1 MIRWYTFIIMEQ
13 AYIIIGIGVIVFLSY
28 FFSKF
33 FEKTKIPDVLPLFLI
48 GVFLGPVSGLITS
61 QAFGTSAELFAVF
74 TITSVLFVGGLKID
88 VLSLLRSFP
97 RATLLMLLNM
107 LGTVVIVATAAY
119 MFFDLPLLLGTIV
132 GILVGGTSSA
142 VVIPIVSNL
151 QITED
156 TKTMLAVESN
166 LNVVFSVVLAYSLWR
181 IWQGEL
187 VAYGPIIS
195 DMASTFLLSLLIGF
209 VTAVLWSR
217 IIPLARYLENNL
229 FTTPAFLLIVFGTAP
244 LLGGDGTLAVLA
256 FGITLGNLHNLYR
269 SDVPLFANL
278 GHFRITYNEELFFS
292 SLMFVFKTFF
302 FVYMGI
308 MTNVMDFRLIL
319 WGAGIIGL
327 LYLWRRF
334 AAHTLFSKKIPAF
347 DLLIVQAMLP
357 KGLVAGA
364 VLVTLGAPQLEALAY
379 PIIFMSIVG
388 TSIAVFVV
396 QHRMKTLVL
405 EGNQPDPSENVP
417 PNIHTRLL
425 AD

>member
-1 MIRWYTFIIMEQ
+1 MEQ
-13 AYIIIGIGVIVFLSY
+13 AYTVIGIGVIVFLSY

-48 GVFLGPVSGLITS
+48 GVFLGPVSGAITP

-74 TITSVLFVGGLKID
+74 TITSILFVGGLKID
-88 VLSLLRSFP
+88 VVSLLRSFP

-107 LGTVVIVATAAY
+107 FGTVAIVATAAY
-119 MFFDLPLLLGTIV
+119 IFFDLPLLLGSII

-166 LNVVFSVVLAYSLWR
+166 LNVIFSVVLAYSLWR

-187 VAYGPIIS
+187 ISYGPIIG
-195 DMASTFLLSLLIGF
+195 DMASMFLLSIVIGF
-209 VTAVLWSR
+209 ATAVLWSR
-217 IIPLARYLENNL
+217 IIPLTRYLENNL
-229 FTTPAFLLIVFGTAP
+229 FTTPAFLLIVFGVAP
-244 LLGGDGTLAVLA
+244 LMGGDGTLAVLA
-256 FGITLGNLHNLYR
+256 FGITLGNLQNLYR
-269 SDVPLFANL
+269 SDVSFLSNL
-278 GHFRITYNEELFFS
+278 GRFRITYNEEVFFS

-308 MTNVMDFRLIL
+308 MTNVMDIKLVL

-327 LYLWRRF
+327 LYLWRWL
-334 AAHTLFSKKIPAF
+334 AAHVLLLKKIPAF
-347 DLLIVQAMLP
+347 DLLVVQAMLP

-379 PIIFMSIVG
+379 PIIFMSVVG
-388 TSIAVFVV
+388 TSIAIFFV
-396 QHRMKTLVL
+396 QSRMSTVAT
-405 EGNQPDPSENVP
+405 QQSEQAHNESLKD
-417 PNIHTRLL
+417 IHGRLL
-425 AD
+425 SD

>member
-1 MIRWYTFIIMEQ
+1 MEQ
-13 AYIIIGIGVIVFLSY
+13 THIIIGIGVIVFLSY
-28 FFSKF
+28 FFSKL
-33 FEKTKIPDVLPLFLI
+33 FEKTKIPDVLLLFLI
-48 GVFLGPVSGLITS
+48 GVFLGPVSGFIEP
-61 QAFGTSAELFAVF
+61 QAFGTAAELFAVF
-74 TITSVLFVGGLKID
+74 TITSILFVGGLKID
-88 VLSLLRSFP
+88 VVSLLRSFP
-97 RATLLMLLNM
+97 RATVLMLLNM
-107 LGTVVIVATAAY
+107 LGTVAIVTTAAY
-119 MFFDLPLLLGTIV
+119 IFFDLPPLLGAIL

-142 VVIPIVSNL
+142 VVIPIVNNL
-151 QITED
+151 QVFND

-187 VAYGPIIS
+187 IAYGPIIS
-195 DMASTFLLSLLIGF
+195 DMTSTFLFSILIGF

-229 FTTPAFLLIVFGTAP
+229 FTTPAFLLIVFGVAP

-256 FGITLGNLHNLYR
+256 FGITLGNLQNLYR
-269 SDVPLFANL
+269 SDLPFLSNL
-278 GHFRITYNEELFFS
+278 GRFRITYNEELFFS

-308 MTNVMDFRLIL
+308 MMNVMDVEFIL
-319 WGAGIIGL
+319 WGIGIIVL
-327 LYLWRRF
+327 LYMWRWSV
-334 AAHTLFSKKIPAF
+334 AHFLFSQKIPAF
-347 DLLIVQAMLP
+347 DLLVVKAMLP

-388 TSIAVFVV
+388 TSIAVFFV
-396 QHRMKTLVL
+396 QHRIKNLAL
-405 EGNQPDPSENVP
+405 EGTKSDDTAEVNQ
-417 PNIHTRLL
+417 NIHTRLL

>member
-1 MIRWYTFIIMEQ
+1 
-13 AYIIIGIGVIVFLSY
+13 
-28 FFSKF
+28 
-33 FEKTKIPDVLPLFLI
+33 
-48 GVFLGPVSGLITS
+48 
-61 QAFGTSAELFAVF
+61 
-74 TITSVLFVGGLKID
+74 
-88 VLSLLRSFP
+88 
-97 RATLLMLLNM
+97 MLLNM
-107 LGTVVIVATAAY
+107 LGTVAIVTAAAY
-119 MFFDLPLLLGTIV
+119 VFFDLPLLLGAIV

-142 VVIPIVSNL
+142 VVIPIVNNL
-151 QITED
+151 QIIDD

-187 VAYGPIIS
+187 ISYGPIIS
-195 DMASTFLLSLLIGF
+195 DMTSMFLLSILIGF

-256 FGITLGNLHNLYR
+256 FGITLGNLKNLYR
-269 SDVPLFANL
+269 SDVPFLSNL
-278 GHFRITYNEELFFS
+278 GRFRITYNEELFFS

-308 MTNVMDFRLIL
+308 MTNVMDVKLVL
-319 WGAGIIGL
+319 WGAGIIVL
-327 LYLWRRF
+327 LYLWRWSV
-334 AAHTLFSKKIPAF
+334 AHFLFFQKIPEF
-347 DLLIVQAMLP
+347 DLLVVKAMLP

-388 TSIAVFVV
+388 TSIAVFFV
-396 QHRMKTLVL
+396 QHRMKALAVQ
-405 EGNQPDPSENVP
+405 GNKSDATEDVS

-425 AD
+425 SD